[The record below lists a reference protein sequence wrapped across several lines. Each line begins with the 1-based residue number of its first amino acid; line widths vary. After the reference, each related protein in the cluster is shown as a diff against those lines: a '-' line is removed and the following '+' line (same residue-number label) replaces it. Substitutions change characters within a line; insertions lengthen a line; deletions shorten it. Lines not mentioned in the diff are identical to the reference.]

1 MRYSLSVTA
10 AALVLVSTHAFAGV
24 VITSTH
30 TDVATKQ
37 STPATI
43 YIETD
48 RFKMMTADTVVIYRG
63 DQNRAWVI
71 SPQKSTYMEFTPES
85 LRALGGQIASAQS
98 QFAAAQ
104 AQLQAQLSKLPPDQR
119 ALVEA
124 QLGARGLGGG
134 PPGAGAGGPG
144 RGSPPQV
151 TYTKVGQGK
160 TVANWRC
167 DSFVK
172 SAGGQKEE
180 DVCLAQLAST
190 GLSAGDFR
198 VLESFG
204 TFMAP
209 ISSAPMM
216 PHSDYMNWTEMNKA
230 VGFDAFPLDTVLY
243 ISGKPAY
250 QETVQKIDRSAIPGN
265 AFDLPSGLTKQEMPG
280 R

>member
-1 MRYSLSVTA
+1 MRYSLSVA
-10 AALVLVSTHAFAGV
+10 SAALLFVSTHAFGGV

-37 STPATI
+37 SSPATI

-71 SPQKSTYMEFTPES
+71 SPQKNTYMEMTPDS
-85 LRALGGQIASAQS
+85 MRALGGQIASAQS

-104 AQLQAQLSKLPPDQR
+104 SQLQAQLSKLPPDQR

-144 RGSPPQV
+144 RGAPPQV
-151 TYTKVGQGK
+151 IYTKVGQGK

-167 DSFVK
+167 DSYVK
-172 SAGGQKEE
+172 SSGGQKEE

-190 GLSAGDFR
+190 GMSEGDFR
-198 VLESFG
+198 VLDSFAA
-204 TFMAP
+204 FMAP
-209 ISSAPMM
+209 VSSAPMM
-216 PHSDYMNWTEMNKA
+216 PHSDYMDWQAMNRA
-230 VGFDAFPLDTVLY
+230 VGFQAFPLDTVLY
-243 ISGKPAY
+243 ISGRPAY
-250 QETVQKIDRSAIPGN
+250 QETVQKIDRANIPGN
-265 AFDLPSGLTKQEMPG
+265 TFDLPSGLTKQEMPG